1 MARKVTCQ
9 ICKTKG
15 DSDTF
20 YKVTDDKG
28 RSKYYCNK
36 DEYDNFMNEKLKR
49 ERLVE
54 FVVLDVFGYEEGQ
67 TVNSILFKKLKD
79 LNNFYDNDVIYNCFK
94 EHKDT
99 IQYWIKTK
107 ESEGFQEFNTIC
119 YVMKIIEGNIN
130 DVYKKWKFKKQ
141 QELKQERIKLENNSV
156 DLNIINQMDTNTTKK
171 TDDSGILAFLDEED
185 M

>member
-1 MARKVTCQ
+1 VARKVTCQ
-9 ICKTKG
+9 ICKNKG

-28 RSKYYCNK
+28 RSKYYCNQ

-49 ERLVE
+49 ERLLE

-79 LNNFYDNDVIYNCFK
+79 LNNFYDNEVIYDCFK

-107 ESEGFQEFNTIC
+107 ETEGFQEFNTIC

-141 QELKQERIKLENNSV
+141 QELKQENNSV
-156 DLNIINQMDTNTTKK
+156 DLEIFNQLDTNTPKK
-171 TDDSGILAFLDEED
+171 TNDNGILAFLDEED
-185 M
+185 I